1 MSRASGHPRVELCIP
16 VSVFAEIVS
25 LCLQGEQNG
34 EREGKFCIDDL
45 YKLIGFWQGLD
56 IVVLRPNKA
65 VAVACYNLYMDESVR
80 DSRLSPTD
88 LVHLGYAMAYDLDYL
103 ITTDKTLRK
112 YRIPDALPLVVMH
125 PKNVDE
131 IFS

>member
-1 MSRASGHPRVELCIP
+1 M
-16 VSVFAEIVS
+16 
-25 LCLQGEQNG
+25 
-34 EREGKFCIDDL
+34 
-45 YKLIGFWQGLD
+45 
-56 IVVLRPNKA
+56 
-65 VAVACYNLYMDESVR
+65 AVACYNLYMDESIR

-112 YRIPDALPLVVMH
+112 YRIPDAFQLVVMH